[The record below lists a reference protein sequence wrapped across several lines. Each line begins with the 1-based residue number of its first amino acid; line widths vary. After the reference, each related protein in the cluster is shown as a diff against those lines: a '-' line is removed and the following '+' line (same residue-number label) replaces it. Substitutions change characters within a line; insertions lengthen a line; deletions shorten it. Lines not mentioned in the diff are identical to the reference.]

1 MTIENLVKAAREA
14 SFRTAVIETDIKNR
28 ALLKIAGALQ
38 ARRAQIEAANDEDMR
53 RAAAD
58 RLSPAL
64 VDRLRL
70 DAHKIDSLVTGLKSL
85 AELPDPVGAV
95 QLKRELDTGLILERI
110 AVPIGVIGV
119 IFEARPEAF
128 IQIAALCI
136 KSGNAV
142 ILKGG
147 KEAASS
153 VRLLNEIVN
162 EALTAADS
170 RFEAAVQSVASR
182 EEVNA
187 LLKFDRDIDLMIPR
201 GSNRLVRSVIENT
214 KIPVLG
220 HADGL
225 CHTYVD
231 ADADIAKAVR
241 VVTDAKC
248 QYPAAC
254 NATETALVHS
264 RIAPV
269 FLPALKAALDGK
281 VELRGCPE
289 TLKLISVN
297 PASDDDWDEE
307 YNDLILSIKIV
318 SSAEEAIEFIN
329 RHGSRHTDAILTENS
344 ETAALFLRKVDSA
357 SVYHNCSTRFADG
370 FRYGFGAEV
379 GISTHKIHAR
389 GPVGLEG
396 LTIYK
401 YLLHGNGQI
410 VDDYVSGRSSFHYKD
425 LK

>member
-128 IQIAALCI
+128 IQIAALCL

-201 GSNRLVRSVIENT
+201 GSNRLVRSIIENT

-254 NATETALVHS
+254 NATETVLVHS

>member
-128 IQIAALCI
+128 IQIAALCL

-201 GSNRLVRSVIENT
+201 GSNRLVRSIIENT
-214 KIPVLG
+214 KSPVLG

-254 NATETALVHS
+254 NATETVLVHS
-264 RIAPV
+264 RIASV

>member
-1 MTIENLVKAAREA
+1 MMEALVKAAREA
-14 SFRTAVIETDIKNR
+14 SFRTAVIETEIKNR
-28 ALLKIAGALQ
+28 ALLKIAEALQ
-38 ARRAQIEAANDEDMR
+38 SRRSEIEAANDEDMR

-58 RLSPAL
+58 KLTPAL

-70 DAHKIDSLVTGLKSL
+70 DGHKIDSLVTGLKSL

-147 KEAASS
+147 REAASS

-162 EALTAADS
+162 DALAATDS
-170 RFEAAVQSVASR
+170 RFESAVQSVASR

-187 LLKFDRDIDLMIPR
+187 LLKFDRYIDLMIPR
-201 GSNRLVRSVIENT
+201 GSNRLVRSIIENT

-254 NATETALVHS
+254 NATETVLVHN
-264 RIAPV
+264 RIAPA
-269 FLPALKAALDGK
+269 FLLALKAALDGK

-318 SSAEEAIEFIN
+318 ASAEEAIEFIN
-329 RHGSRHTDAILTENS
+329 RHGSRHTDAVLTENR

-401 YLLHGNGQI
+401 YLLHGDGQI
-410 VDDYVSGRSSFHYKD
+410 VGDYVSGKSSFHYKD

>member
-128 IQIAALCI
+128 IQIAALCL

-201 GSNRLVRSVIENT
+201 GSNRLVRSIIENT

-254 NATETALVHS
+254 NATETVLVHS
-264 RIAPV
+264 RIASV

>member
-1 MTIENLVKAAREA
+1 MMEALVKAAREA
-14 SFRTAVIETDIKNR
+14 SFRTAVIETEVKNR
-28 ALLKIAGALQ
+28 ALLKIAEALQ
-38 ARRAQIEAANDEDMR
+38 ARRSEIEAANDEDMR

-58 RLSPAL
+58 KLTPAL

-70 DAHKIDSLVTGLKSL
+70 DGHKIDSLVTGLKSL

-95 QLKRELDTGLILERI
+95 QLKRELDTGLVLERI

-147 KEAASS
+147 REAASS

-162 EALTAADS
+162 DALAATDS
-170 RFEAAVQSVASR
+170 RFESAVQSVASR

-187 LLKFDRDIDLMIPR
+187 LLKFDRYIDLMIPR
-201 GSNRLVRSVIENT
+201 GSNRLVRSIIENT

-254 NATETALVHS
+254 NATETVLVHN
-264 RIAPV
+264 RIAPA

-307 YNDLILSIKIV
+307 YNDLILSVKIV

-329 RHGSRHTDAILTENS
+329 RHGSRHTDAVLTENR

-401 YLLHGNGQI
+401 YLLHGDGQI
-410 VDDYVSGRSSFHYKD
+410 VGDYVSGKSSFHYKD

>member
-1 MTIENLVKAAREA
+1 MMEALVKAAREA
-14 SFRTAVIETDIKNR
+14 SFRTAVIETEVKNR
-28 ALLKIAGALQ
+28 ALLKIAEALQ
-38 ARRAQIEAANDEDMR
+38 ARRSEIEAANDEDMR

-58 RLSPAL
+58 KLTPAL

-70 DAHKIDSLVTGLKSL
+70 DGHKIDSLVTGLKSL

-128 IQIAALCI
+128 IQIAALCL

-162 EALTAADS
+162 DALAATDS

-187 LLKFDRDIDLMIPR
+187 LLKFDRYIDLMIPR
-201 GSNRLVRSVIENT
+201 GSNRLVRSIIENT

-254 NATETALVHS
+254 NATETVLVHN
-264 RIAPV
+264 RIAPA

-318 SSAEEAIEFIN
+318 ASAEEAIEFIN
-329 RHGSRHTDAILTENS
+329 RHGSRHTDAVLTENR

-401 YLLHGNGQI
+401 YLLHGDGQI
-410 VDDYVSGRSSFHYKD
+410 VGDYVSGKSSFHYKD

>member
-1 MTIENLVKAAREA
+1 MMEALVKAAREA
-14 SFRTAVIETDIKNR
+14 SFRTAVIETEIKNR
-28 ALLKIAGALQ
+28 ALLKIAEALQ
-38 ARRAQIEAANDEDMR
+38 ARRSEIEAANDEDMR

-58 RLSPAL
+58 KLTPAL

-70 DAHKIDSLVTGLKSL
+70 DGHKIDSLVTGLKSL

-147 KEAASS
+147 REAASS

-162 EALTAADS
+162 DALAATDS

-187 LLKFDRDIDLMIPR
+187 LLKFDRYIDLMIPR
-201 GSNRLVRSVIENT
+201 GSNRLVRSIIENT

-248 QYPAAC
+248 QYPAAF
-254 NATETALVHS
+254 NATETVLVHS
-264 RIAPV
+264 RIAPA

-318 SSAEEAIEFIN
+318 ASAEEAIEFIN
-329 RHGSRHTDAILTENS
+329 RHGSRHTDAVLTENS

-401 YLLHGNGQI
+401 YLLHGDGQI
-410 VDDYVSGRSSFHYKD
+410 VGDYVSGKSSFHYKD

>member
-1 MTIENLVKAAREA
+1 MMEALVKAAREA
-14 SFRTAVIETDIKNR
+14 SFRTAVIETEIKNR
-28 ALLKIAGALQ
+28 ALLKIAEALQ
-38 ARRAQIEAANDEDMR
+38 SRRSEIEAANDEDMR

-58 RLSPAL
+58 KLTPAL

-70 DAHKIDSLVTGLKSL
+70 DGHKIDSLVTGLKSL

-95 QLKRELDTGLILERI
+95 QLKRELDTGLVLERI

-147 KEAASS
+147 REAASS

-162 EALTAADS
+162 DALAATDR
-170 RFEAAVQSVASR
+170 RFESAVQSVASR

-187 LLKFDRDIDLMIPR
+187 LLKFDRYIDLMIPR
-201 GSNRLVRSVIENT
+201 GSNRLVRSIIENT

-254 NATETALVHS
+254 NATETVLVHS
-264 RIAPV
+264 RIAPA

-307 YNDLILSIKIV
+307 YSDLILSIKIV
-318 SSAEEAIEFIN
+318 ASAEEAIEFIN
-329 RHGSRHTDAILTENS
+329 RHGSRHTDAVLTENR

-401 YLLHGNGQI
+401 YLLHGDGQI
-410 VDDYVSGRSSFHYKD
+410 VGDYVSGKSSFHYKD

>member
-1 MTIENLVKAAREA
+1 METLVKAAREA
-14 SFRTAVIETDIKNR
+14 SFRTAVIETEIKNR
-28 ALLKIAGALQ
+28 ALLKIAEALQ
-38 ARRAQIEAANDEDMR
+38 ARRSEIEAANGEDMR

-58 RLSPAL
+58 KLTPAL

-70 DAHKIDSLVTGLKSL
+70 DGHKIDSLVTGLKSL

-95 QLKRELDTGLILERI
+95 QLKRELDTGLVLERI

-147 KEAASS
+147 KEATSS

-162 EALTAADS
+162 DALAATDS
-170 RFEAAVQSVASR
+170 RFESAVQSVASR

-201 GSNRLVRSVIENT
+201 GSNRLVRSIIENT

-254 NATETALVHS
+254 NATETVLVHS
-264 RIAPV
+264 RIAPA

-318 SSAEEAIEFIN
+318 ALAEEAIEFIN

-401 YLLHGNGQI
+401 YLLHGDGQI
-410 VDDYVSGRSSFHYKD
+410 VGDYVSGKSSFHYKD

>member
-1 MTIENLVKAAREA
+1 MMEALVKAARKA
-14 SFRTAVIETDIKNR
+14 SFRTAVIETEVKNC
-28 ALLKIAGALQ
+28 ALLKIAEALQ
-38 ARRAQIEAANDEDMR
+38 ARRSEIEAANDEDMR

-58 RLSPAL
+58 KLTPAL

-70 DAHKIDSLVTGLKSL
+70 DGHKIDSLVTGLKSL
-85 AELPDPVGAV
+85 AELQDPVGAV
-95 QLKRELDTGLILERI
+95 QLKRELDTGLVLERI

-147 KEAASS
+147 KEATSS

-162 EALTAADS
+162 DALAATDS
-170 RFEAAVQSVASR
+170 RFESAVQSVASR

-201 GSNRLVRSVIENT
+201 GSNRLVRSIIENT

-254 NATETALVHS
+254 NATETVLVHS
-264 RIAPV
+264 RIAPA

-318 SSAEEAIEFIN
+318 ALAEEAIEFIN

-401 YLLHGNGQI
+401 YLLHGDGQI
-410 VDDYVSGRSSFHYKD
+410 VGDYVSGKSSFHYKD

>member
-1 MTIENLVKAAREA
+1 MMEALVKAAREA
-14 SFRTAVIETDIKNR
+14 SFRTAVIETEIKNR
-28 ALLKIAGALQ
+28 ALLKIAEALQ
-38 ARRAQIEAANDEDMR
+38 SRRSEIEAANDEDMR

-58 RLSPAL
+58 KLTPAL

-70 DAHKIDSLVTGLKSL
+70 DGHKIDSLVTGLKSL

-147 KEAASS
+147 REAASS

-162 EALTAADS
+162 DALAATDS

-187 LLKFDRDIDLMIPR
+187 LLKFDRYIDLMIPR
-201 GSNRLVRSVIENT
+201 GSNRLVRSIIENT

-254 NATETALVHS
+254 NATETVLVHS
-264 RIAPV
+264 RIAPA

-318 SSAEEAIEFIN
+318 ASAEEAIEFIN
-329 RHGSRHTDAILTENS
+329 RHGSRHTDAVLTENR

-401 YLLHGNGQI
+401 YLLHGDGQI
-410 VDDYVSGRSSFHYKD
+410 VGDYVSGKSSFHYKD

>member
-1 MTIENLVKAAREA
+1 MMEALVKAAREA
-14 SFRTAVIETDIKNR
+14 SFRTAVIETEIKNR
-28 ALLKIAGALQ
+28 ALLKIAEALQ
-38 ARRAQIEAANDEDMR
+38 SRRSEIEAANDEDMR

-58 RLSPAL
+58 KLTPAL

-70 DAHKIDSLVTGLKSL
+70 DGHKIDSLVTGLKSL

-95 QLKRELDTGLILERI
+95 QLKRELDTGLVLERI

-147 KEAASS
+147 REAASS

-162 EALTAADS
+162 DALAATDS

-187 LLKFDRDIDLMIPR
+187 LLKFDRYIDLMIPR
-201 GSNRLVRSVIENT
+201 GSNRLVRSIIENT

-254 NATETALVHS
+254 NATETVLVHS
-264 RIAPV
+264 RIAPA

-281 VELRGCPE
+281 VELRGCPK

-318 SSAEEAIEFIN
+318 ASAEEAIEFIN
-329 RHGSRHTDAILTENS
+329 RHGSRHTDAVLTENR

-401 YLLHGNGQI
+401 YLLHGDGQI
-410 VDDYVSGRSSFHYKD
+410 VGDYVSGKSSFHYKD

>member
-1 MTIENLVKAAREA
+1 MMEALVKSAREA
-14 SFRTAVIETDIKNR
+14 SFRTAVIETEIKNR
-28 ALLKIAGALQ
+28 ALLKIAEALQ
-38 ARRAQIEAANDEDMR
+38 SRRSEIEAANDEDMR

-58 RLSPAL
+58 KLTPAL

-70 DAHKIDSLVTGLKSL
+70 DGHKIDSLVTGLKSL

-95 QLKRELDTGLILERI
+95 QLKRELDTGLVLERI

-147 KEAASS
+147 REAASS

-162 EALTAADS
+162 DALAATDR
-170 RFEAAVQSVASR
+170 RFESAVQSVASR

-187 LLKFDRDIDLMIPR
+187 LLKFDRYIDLMIPR
-201 GSNRLVRSVIENT
+201 GSNRLVRSIIENT

-254 NATETALVHS
+254 NATETVLVHS
-264 RIAPV
+264 RIAPA

-318 SSAEEAIEFIN
+318 ASAEEAIEFIN
-329 RHGSRHTDAILTENS
+329 RHGSRHTDAVLTENR

-401 YLLHGNGQI
+401 YLLHGDGQI
-410 VDDYVSGRSSFHYKD
+410 VGDYVSGKSSFHYKD

>member
-1 MTIENLVKAAREA
+1 MEAVVKAARAA
-14 SFRTAVIETDIKNR
+14 SLRTAVIETEIKNR
-28 ALLKIAGALQ
+28 ALLQIADALQ
-38 ARRAQIEAANDEDMR
+38 KRRAEIEEANADDLR
-53 RAAAD
+53 RAGEEK
-58 RLSPAL
+58 LTQAL

-70 DAHKIDSLVTGLKSL
+70 DASKIESLVKGLKSL
-85 AELPDPVGAV
+85 AQLPDPIGAV
-95 QLKRELDTGLILERI
+95 TLKRELDENLVLERVS
-110 AVPIGVIGV
+110 VPIGVIGV

-128 IQIAALCI
+128 VQIAALCI

-153 VRLLNEIVN
+153 VRVLNEIVN
-162 EALTAADS
+162 EALAAIDS

-187 LLKFDRDIDLMIPR
+187 LLKYDRYIDLMIPR

-231 ADADIAKAVR
+231 ADADIEKALR
-241 VVTDAKC
+241 VIIDAKC
-248 QYPAAC
+248 QYAAAC
-254 NATETALVHS
+254 NATETVLVHQTA
-264 RIAPV
+264 APD
-269 FLPALKAALDGK
+269 FLPKLKAALEDR
-281 VELRGCPE
+281 VELRGCPQ

-297 PASDDDWDEE
+297 PASGDDWDEE
-307 YNDLILSIKIV
+307 YNDFILSIKIV
-318 SSAEEAIEFIN
+318 ASAQEAIEFIN
-329 RHGSRHTDAILTENS
+329 RHGSRHTDAVLTEN
-344 ETAALFLRKVDSA
+344 EATARLFLQNVDSS
-357 SVYHNCSTRFADG
+357 SVYHNCSTRFSDG

-379 GISTHKIHAR
+379 GISINKIHAR

-410 VDDYVSGRSSFHYKD
+410 VGDYVSGKSSFHYKD

>member
-1 MTIENLVKAAREA
+1 MMEALVKAAREA
-14 SFRTAVIETDIKNR
+14 SFRTAVIETEVKNR
-28 ALLKIAGALQ
+28 ALLKIAEALQ
-38 ARRAQIEAANDEDMR
+38 ARRSEIEAANDEDMR

-58 RLSPAL
+58 KLTPAL

-70 DAHKIDSLVTGLKSL
+70 DGHKIDSLVTGLKSL

-95 QLKRELDTGLILERI
+95 QLKRELDTGLVLERI

-147 KEAASS
+147 REAASS

-162 EALTAADS
+162 DALAATDS
-170 RFEAAVQSVASR
+170 RFESAVQSVASR

-187 LLKFDRDIDLMIPR
+187 LLKFDRYIDLMIPR
-201 GSNRLVRSVIENT
+201 GSNRLVRSIIENT

-254 NATETALVHS
+254 NATETVLVHS
-264 RIAPV
+264 RIAPA

-318 SSAEEAIEFIN
+318 ASAEEAIEFIN
-329 RHGSRHTDAILTENS
+329 RHGSRHTDAVLTENR

-401 YLLHGNGQI
+401 YLLHGDGQI
-410 VDDYVSGRSSFHYKD
+410 VGDYVSGKSSFHYKD

>member
-1 MTIENLVKAAREA
+1 MMEALVKAAREA
-14 SFRTAVIETDIKNR
+14 SFRTAVIETEVKNR
-28 ALLKIAGALQ
+28 ALLKIAEALQ
-38 ARRAQIEAANDEDMR
+38 ARRSEIEAANDEDMR

-58 RLSPAL
+58 KLTPAL

-70 DAHKIDSLVTGLKSL
+70 DGHKIDSLVTGLKSL

-95 QLKRELDTGLILERI
+95 QLKRELDTGLVLERI

-147 KEAASS
+147 REAASS

-187 LLKFDRDIDLMIPR
+187 LLKFDRYIDLMIPR
-201 GSNRLVRSVIENT
+201 GSNRLVRSIIENT

-254 NATETALVHS
+254 NATETVLVHS
-264 RIAPV
+264 RIAPA

-318 SSAEEAIEFIN
+318 ASAEEAIEFIN
-329 RHGSRHTDAILTENS
+329 RHGSRHTDAVLTENR

-401 YLLHGNGQI
+401 YLLHGDGQI
-410 VDDYVSGRSSFHYKD
+410 VGDYVSGKSSFHYKD

>member
-1 MTIENLVKAAREA
+1 MMEALVKAARKA
-14 SFRTAVIETDIKNR
+14 SFRTAVIETEVKNR
-28 ALLKIAGALQ
+28 ALLKIAEALQ
-38 ARRAQIEAANDEDMR
+38 ARRSEIEAANDEDMR

-58 RLSPAL
+58 KLTPAL

-70 DAHKIDSLVTGLKSL
+70 DGHKIDSLVTGLKSL
-85 AELPDPVGAV
+85 AELQDPVGAV
-95 QLKRELDTGLILERI
+95 QLKRELDTGLVLERI

-147 KEAASS
+147 KEATSS

-162 EALTAADS
+162 DALAATDS
-170 RFEAAVQSVASR
+170 RFESAVQSVASR

-187 LLKFDRDIDLMIPR
+187 LLKFDRYIDLMIPR
-201 GSNRLVRSVIENT
+201 GSNRLVRSIIENT

-254 NATETALVHS
+254 NATETVLVHS
-264 RIAPV
+264 RIAPA

-318 SSAEEAIEFIN
+318 ALAEEAIEFIN

-401 YLLHGNGQI
+401 YLLHGDGQI
-410 VDDYVSGRSSFHYKD
+410 VGDYVSGKSSFHYKD

>member
-1 MTIENLVKAAREA
+1 MMEALVKAAREA
-14 SFRTAVIETDIKNR
+14 SFRTAVIETEIKNR
-28 ALLKIAGALQ
+28 ALLKIAEALQ
-38 ARRAQIEAANDEDMR
+38 SRRSEIEAANDEDMR

-58 RLSPAL
+58 KLTPAL

-70 DAHKIDSLVTGLKSL
+70 DGHKIDSLVTGLKSL

-95 QLKRELDTGLILERI
+95 QLKRELDTGLVLERI

-147 KEAASS
+147 REAASS

-162 EALTAADS
+162 DALAATDS
-170 RFEAAVQSVASR
+170 RFESAVQSVASR

-187 LLKFDRDIDLMIPR
+187 LLKFDRYIDLMIPR
-201 GSNRLVRSVIENT
+201 GSNRLVRSIIENT

-254 NATETALVHS
+254 NATETVLVHS
-264 RIAPV
+264 RIAPA

-281 VELRGCPE
+281 VELRGCPK

-318 SSAEEAIEFIN
+318 TSAEEAIEFIN
-329 RHGSRHTDAILTENS
+329 RHGSRHTDAVLTENRK
-344 ETAALFLRKVDSA
+344 TAALFLRKVDSA

-401 YLLHGNGQI
+401 YLLHGDGQI
-410 VDDYVSGRSSFHYKD
+410 VGDYVSGKSSFHYKD

>member
-1 MTIENLVKAAREA
+1 MMEALVKSAREA
-14 SFRTAVIETDIKNR
+14 SFRTAVIETEIKNR
-28 ALLKIAGALQ
+28 ALLKIAEALQ
-38 ARRAQIEAANDEDMR
+38 SRRSEIEAANDEDMR

-58 RLSPAL
+58 KLTPAL

-70 DAHKIDSLVTGLKSL
+70 DGHKIDSLVTGLKSL

-147 KEAASS
+147 REAASS

-162 EALTAADS
+162 DALAATDS

-187 LLKFDRDIDLMIPR
+187 LLKFDRYIDLMIPR
-201 GSNRLVRSVIENT
+201 GSNRLVRSIIENT

-254 NATETALVHS
+254 NATETVLVHS
-264 RIAPV
+264 RIAPA

-318 SSAEEAIEFIN
+318 ASAEEAIEFIN
-329 RHGSRHTDAILTENS
+329 RHGSRHTDAVLTENR

-401 YLLHGNGQI
+401 YLLHGDGQI
-410 VDDYVSGRSSFHYKD
+410 VGDYVSGKSSFHYKD

>member
-1 MTIENLVKAAREA
+1 METLVKAAREA
-14 SFRTAVIETDIKNR
+14 SFRTAVIETEIKNR
-28 ALLKIAGALQ
+28 ALLKIAEALQ
-38 ARRAQIEAANDEDMR
+38 ARRSEIEAANGEDMR

-58 RLSPAL
+58 KLTPAL

-70 DAHKIDSLVTGLKSL
+70 DGHKIDSLVTGLKSL

-95 QLKRELDTGLILERI
+95 QLKRELDTGLVLERI

-162 EALTAADS
+162 DALAATDS

-187 LLKFDRDIDLMIPR
+187 LLKFDRYIDLMIPR
-201 GSNRLVRSVIENT
+201 GSNRLVRSIIENT

-254 NATETALVHS
+254 NATETVLVHS
-264 RIAPV
+264 RIAPA

-307 YNDLILSIKIV
+307 YNDLILSVKIV

-329 RHGSRHTDAILTENS
+329 RHGSRHTDAVLTENS

-401 YLLHGNGQI
+401 YLLHGDGQI
-410 VDDYVSGRSSFHYKD
+410 VGDYVSGKSSFHYKD

>member
-1 MTIENLVKAAREA
+1 METLVKAAREA
-14 SFRTAVIETDIKNR
+14 SFRTAVIETEIKNR
-28 ALLKIAGALQ
+28 ALLKIAEALQ
-38 ARRAQIEAANDEDMR
+38 ARRSEIEAANGEDMR

-58 RLSPAL
+58 KLTPAL

-70 DAHKIDSLVTGLKSL
+70 DGHKIDSLVTGLKSL

-95 QLKRELDTGLILERI
+95 QLKRELDTGLVLERI

-147 KEAASS
+147 KEAVSS

-162 EALTAADS
+162 DALAATDS
-170 RFEAAVQSVASR
+170 RFESAVQSVASR

-187 LLKFDRDIDLMIPR
+187 LLKFDRYIDLMIPR
-201 GSNRLVRSVIENT
+201 GSNRLVRSIIENT

-241 VVTDAKC
+241 VTVDAKC

-254 NATETALVHS
+254 NATETVLVH
-264 RIAPV
+264 RDAAPA
-269 FLPALKAALDGK
+269 FLPALKAATDGR

-289 TLKLISVN
+289 TLGLIPVN

-307 YNDLILSIKIV
+307 YNDLILAVKIV
-318 SSAEEAIEFIN
+318 ASAEEAIEFIN
-329 RHGSRHTDAILTENS
+329 RHGSRHTDAILTENR

-401 YLLHGNGQI
+401 YLLHGDGQI
-410 VDDYVSGRSSFHYKD
+410 VGDYVSGKSSFHYKD

>member
-1 MTIENLVKAAREA
+1 MMEALVKAAREA
-14 SFRTAVIETDIKNR
+14 SFRTAVIETEVKNR
-28 ALLKIAGALQ
+28 ALLKIAEALQ
-38 ARRAQIEAANDEDMR
+38 ARRSEIEAANDEDMR

-58 RLSPAL
+58 KLTPAL

-70 DAHKIDSLVTGLKSL
+70 DGHKIDSLVTGLKSL

-95 QLKRELDTGLILERI
+95 QLKRELDTGLVLERI

-147 KEAASS
+147 REAASS

-162 EALTAADS
+162 DALAATDS

-187 LLKFDRDIDLMIPR
+187 LLKFDRYIDLMIPR
-201 GSNRLVRSVIENT
+201 GSNRLVRSIIENT

-254 NATETALVHS
+254 NATETVLVHS
-264 RIAPV
+264 RIAPA

-318 SSAEEAIEFIN
+318 ASAEEAIEFIN
-329 RHGSRHTDAILTENS
+329 RHGSRHTDAVLTENR

-401 YLLHGNGQI
+401 YLLHGDGQI
-410 VDDYVSGRSSFHYKD
+410 VGDYVSGKSSFHYKD

>member
-1 MTIENLVKAAREA
+1 MMEALVKAAREA
-14 SFRTAVIETDIKNR
+14 SFRTAVIETEVKNR
-28 ALLKIAGALQ
+28 ALLKIAEALQ
-38 ARRAQIEAANDEDMR
+38 ARRSEIEAANDEDMR

-58 RLSPAL
+58 KLTPAL

-70 DAHKIDSLVTGLKSL
+70 DGHKIDSLVTGLKSL

-95 QLKRELDTGLILERI
+95 QLKRELDTGLVLERI

-162 EALTAADS
+162 DALAATDS

-187 LLKFDRDIDLMIPR
+187 LLKFDRYIDLMIPR
-201 GSNRLVRSVIENT
+201 GSNRLVRSIIENT

-254 NATETALVHS
+254 NATETVLVHN
-264 RIAPV
+264 RIAPA

-318 SSAEEAIEFIN
+318 ASAEEAIEFIN
-329 RHGSRHTDAILTENS
+329 RHGSRHTDAVLTENR

-401 YLLHGNGQI
+401 YLLHGDGQI
-410 VDDYVSGRSSFHYKD
+410 VGDYVSGKSSFHYKD

>member
-1 MTIENLVKAAREA
+1 MMEALVKAAREA
-14 SFRTAVIETDIKNR
+14 SFRTAVIETEVKNR
-28 ALLKIAGALQ
+28 ALLKIAEALQ
-38 ARRAQIEAANDEDMR
+38 ARRSEIEAANDEDMR

-58 RLSPAL
+58 KLTPAL

-70 DAHKIDSLVTGLKSL
+70 DGHKIDSLVTGLKSL

-95 QLKRELDTGLILERI
+95 QLKRELDTGLVLERI

-162 EALTAADS
+162 DALAATDS
-170 RFEAAVQSVASR
+170 RFESAVQSVASR

-201 GSNRLVRSVIENT
+201 GSNRLVRSIIENT

-254 NATETALVHS
+254 NATETVLVHS
-264 RIAPV
+264 RIAPA

-318 SSAEEAIEFIN
+318 ASAEEAIEFIN
-329 RHGSRHTDAILTENS
+329 RHGSRHTDAILTENR

-401 YLLHGNGQI
+401 YLLHGDGQI
-410 VDDYVSGRSSFHYKD
+410 VGDYVSGKSSFHYKD

>member
-1 MTIENLVKAAREA
+1 MMEALVKAAREA
-14 SFRTAVIETDIKNR
+14 SFRTAVIETEVKNR
-28 ALLKIAGALQ
+28 ALLKIAEALQ
-38 ARRAQIEAANDEDMR
+38 ARRSEIEAANDEDMR

-58 RLSPAL
+58 KLTPAL

-70 DAHKIDSLVTGLKSL
+70 DGHKIDSLVTGLKSL

-95 QLKRELDTGLILERI
+95 QLKRELDTGLVLERI

-162 EALTAADS
+162 DALAATDS

-187 LLKFDRDIDLMIPR
+187 LLKFDRYIDLMIPR
-201 GSNRLVRSVIENT
+201 GSNRLVRSIIENT

-254 NATETALVHS
+254 NATETVLVHN
-264 RIAPV
+264 RIAPA

-318 SSAEEAIEFIN
+318 AFCGKSIRHRSTTTVRRGLPTDSATASVRRSVF
-329 RHGSRHTDAILTENS
+329 RHTKFMPA
-344 ETAALFLRKVDSA
+344 V
-357 SVYHNCSTRFADG
+357 
-370 FRYGFGAEV
+370 
-379 GISTHKIHAR
+379 
-389 GPVGLEG
+389 
-396 LTIYK
+396 
-401 YLLHGNGQI
+401 
-410 VDDYVSGRSSFHYKD
+410 RSDWKG
-425 LK
+425 

>member
-1 MTIENLVKAAREA
+1 MMEALVKAAREA
-14 SFRTAVIETDIKNR
+14 SFRTAVIETEVKNR
-28 ALLKIAGALQ
+28 ALLKIAEALQ
-38 ARRAQIEAANDEDMR
+38 ARRSEIEAANDEDMR

-58 RLSPAL
+58 KLTPAL

-70 DAHKIDSLVTGLKSL
+70 DGHKIDSLVTGLKSL

-95 QLKRELDTGLILERI
+95 QLKRELDTGLVLERI

-162 EALTAADS
+162 DALAATDS
-170 RFEAAVQSVASR
+170 RFESAVQSVASR

-201 GSNRLVRSVIENT
+201 GSNRLVRSIIENT

-254 NATETALVHS
+254 NATETVLVHS
-264 RIAPV
+264 RIAPA

-318 SSAEEAIEFIN
+318 ASAEDAIEFIN
-329 RHGSRHTDAILTENS
+329 RHGSRHTDAILTENR

-401 YLLHGNGQI
+401 YLLHGDGQI
-410 VDDYVSGRSSFHYKD
+410 VGDYVSGKSSFHYKD

>member
-1 MTIENLVKAAREA
+1 MMEALVKAARKA
-14 SFRTAVIETDIKNR
+14 SFRTAVIETEVKNR
-28 ALLKIAGALQ
+28 ALLKIAEALQ
-38 ARRAQIEAANDEDMR
+38 ARRSEIEAANDEDMR

-58 RLSPAL
+58 KLTPAL

-70 DAHKIDSLVTGLKSL
+70 DGHKIDSLVTGLKSL
-85 AELPDPVGAV
+85 AELQDPVGAV
-95 QLKRELDTGLILERI
+95 QLKRELDTGLVLERI

-147 KEAASS
+147 KEATSS

-162 EALTAADS
+162 DALAATDS
-170 RFEAAVQSVASR
+170 RFESAVQSVASR

-201 GSNRLVRSVIENT
+201 GSNRLVRSIIENT

-254 NATETALVHS
+254 NATESVLVHS
-264 RIAPV
+264 RIAPA

-318 SSAEEAIEFIN
+318 ALAEEAIEFIN

-401 YLLHGNGQI
+401 YLLHGDGQI
-410 VDDYVSGRSSFHYKD
+410 VGDYVSGKSSFHYKD

>member
-128 IQIAALCI
+128 IQIAALCL

-201 GSNRLVRSVIENT
+201 GSNRLVRSIIENT

-254 NATETALVHS
+254 NATETVLVHS

-318 SSAEEAIEFIN
+318 ASAEEAIEFIN
-329 RHGSRHTDAILTENS
+329 RHGSRHTDAILTENR

-401 YLLHGNGQI
+401 YLLHGDGQI
-410 VDDYVSGRSSFHYKD
+410 VGDYVSGKSSFHYKD

>member
-1 MTIENLVKAAREA
+1 MEAVVKAARAA
-14 SFRTAVIETDIKNR
+14 SLRTAVIETEIKNR
-28 ALLKIAGALQ
+28 ALLQIADALQ
-38 ARRAQIEAANDEDMR
+38 KRRAEIEEANADDLR
-53 RAAAD
+53 RAGEEK
-58 RLSPAL
+58 LTQAL

-70 DAHKIDSLVTGLKSL
+70 DASKIESLVKGLKSL
-85 AELPDPVGAV
+85 AQLPDPIGAV
-95 QLKRELDTGLILERI
+95 TLKRELDENLVLERVS
-110 AVPIGVIGV
+110 VPIGVIGV

-128 IQIAALCI
+128 VQIAALCI

-153 VRLLNEIVN
+153 VRVLNEIVN
-162 EALTAADS
+162 EALAAIDS

-187 LLKFDRDIDLMIPR
+187 LLKYDRYIDLMIPR

-231 ADADIAKAVR
+231 ADADIEKALR
-241 VVTDAKC
+241 VIIDAKC
-248 QYPAAC
+248 QYAAAC
-254 NATETALVHS
+254 NATETVLVHQTA
-264 RIAPV
+264 APD
-269 FLPALKAALDGK
+269 FLPKLKAALEDR
-281 VELRGCPE
+281 VELRGCPQ

-297 PASDDDWDEE
+297 PASGDDWDEE
-307 YNDLILSIKIV
+307 YNDFILSIKIV
-318 SSAEEAIEFIN
+318 ASAQEAIEFIN
-329 RHGSRHTDAILTENS
+329 RHGSRHTDAVLTEN
-344 ETAALFLRKVDSA
+344 EATARLFLQNVDSS
-357 SVYHNCSTRFADG
+357 SVYHNCSTRFSDG

-379 GISTHKIHAR
+379 GISTNKIHAR

-410 VDDYVSGRSSFHYKD
+410 VGDYVSGKSSFHYKD